1 MFEYHVSKSQKEK
14 KKRSPSHSRINWTIF
29 RHKVLKKI
37 FINQIKFGL
46 EPLLVLVVASVLLW
60 TNRGLS
66 FYYIATE
73 PFSASVLNFTIG
85 SMFLALRLNNW
96 KSYLL
101 LCILTFFLYQIRPA
115 FTFIAAL
122 IPLWAVGISLLF
134 NKTINHP
141 IIKIFLRFS
150 ALTLLPLF
158 IFCFLITYFL
168 YIDIIK

>member
-1 MFEYHVSKSQKEK
+1 MPEKCCHKLLLLSTVSLTLLKMKEF
-14 KKRSPSHSRINWTIF
+14 SVFTSLIF
-29 RHKVLKKI
+29 LKKLMLVFCFILSII
-37 FINQIKFGL
+37 FVYYALIKFGL

-101 LCILTFFLYQIRPA
+101 LCILTFNSRSCNSI
-115 FTFIAAL
+115 
-122 IPLWAVGISLLF
+122 VCISF
-134 NKTINHP
+134 FGNKTI
-141 IIKIFLRFS
+141 
-150 ALTLLPLF
+150 
-158 IFCFLITYFL
+158 
-168 YIDIIK
+168 